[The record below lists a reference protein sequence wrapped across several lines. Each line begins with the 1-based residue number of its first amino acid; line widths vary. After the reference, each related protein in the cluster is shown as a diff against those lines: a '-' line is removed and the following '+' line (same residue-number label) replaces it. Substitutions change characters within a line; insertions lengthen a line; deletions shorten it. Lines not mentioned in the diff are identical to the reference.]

1 MYRLLE
7 HDVLKNLLI
16 KEEQMRLSQQTQQL
30 LSSVEDRKDID
41 WMDVIADLQ
50 TKLIK
55 EEIGED
61 ATEEEIQHGLR

>member
-1 MYRLLE
+1 VYRLLE

-30 LSSVEDRKDID
+30 LSNVEDRKDID

-50 TKLIK
+50 TKLIR

-61 ATEEEIQHGLR
+61 ATEDEIQHGLR

>member
-1 MYRLLE
+1 VYRLLE

-30 LSSVEDRKDID
+30 LSTVEDRKDID
-41 WMDVIADLQ
+41 WMDVIAELQ

-55 EEIGED
+55 QEIGED
-61 ATEEEIQHGLR
+61 ATEDEIQHGLR

>member
-1 MYRLLE
+1 VYRLLE

-16 KEEQMRLSQQTQQL
+16 KEEQMRLSQKTQQS
-30 LSSVEDRKDID
+30 LSSVEDRKDMD
-41 WMDVIADLQ
+41 WMDVIAELQ

-61 ATEEEIQHGLR
+61 ATEDEIHHGLR

>member
-30 LSSVEDRKDID
+30 LSTIEDRQDMD

-50 TKLIK
+50 TKLIR

-61 ATEEEIQHGLR
+61 ATEDEIQHGLR

>member
-30 LSSVEDRKDID
+30 LSSVEDRKDMD

>member
-7 HDVLKNLLI
+7 HDVLKQLLI

-41 WMDVIADLQ
+41 WMDVIAHLQ
-50 TKLIK
+50 TELIR

-61 ATEEEIQHGLR
+61 ATDDEIQRGLR

>member
-61 ATEEEIQHGLR
+61 ATEDEVQHGLK

>member
-1 MYRLLE
+1 VYRLLE

-16 KEEQMRLSQQTQQL
+16 KEEQMRLCQQTQQL
-30 LSSVEDRKDID
+30 LSTIEDRQDMD

-50 TKLIK
+50 TKLIR

-61 ATEEEIQHGLR
+61 ATEDEIQHGLR

>member
-7 HDVLKNLLI
+7 HDVLKHLLI

-41 WMDVIADLQ
+41 WMDVIAQLQ
-50 TKLIK
+50 TQLIR
-55 EEIGED
+55 EEIGKD
-61 ATEEEIQHGLR
+61 ATDDEIQHGLR

>member
-1 MYRLLE
+1 VYRLLE

-30 LSSVEDRKDID
+30 LSNVEDRKDID
-41 WMDVIADLQ
+41 WMDVIAELQ

-61 ATEEEIQHGLR
+61 ATEDEIQHGLK